1 VQAQCPHCAQR
12 IVIDDAKVPDKPFAV
27 KCPKCQTIVRLS
39 GKATAAAPIEP
50 ELSFEEPR
58 VPDPPAPTAVAPSA
72 PAVAP
77 TPLAVAPS
85 APTGEAASSV
95 LHEEMRAQVM
105 AQLRREM
112 AGPGAEP
119 SSHERALVSIPDRAQ
134 AAAIT
139 LILTRLGYSVDSVE
153 EHEDAA
159 RFVEQGAYAIAATSR
174 SSSQP
179 GRSESLYQRIT
190 RLSPDQRRR
199 LVVILVGDEFKSG
212 DSIQAFAVVADLV
225 LNSRDAGGADNL
237 VRSVLAERKRL
248 YQVFVDA
255 RRRFEASA
263 A

>member
-1 VQAQCPHCAQR
+1 VQAQCPQCAQR

-27 KCPKCQTIVRLS
+27 KCPKCQTIVRLP
-39 GKATAAAPIEP
+39 GKTAAAAPEPEP
-50 ELSFEEPR
+50 ELSFEEPKL
-58 VPDPPAPTAVAPSA
+58 PEPPAPPPAVAPSA
-72 PAVAP
+72 P
-77 TPLAVAPS
+77 S
-85 APTGEAASSV
+85 ADLSNAAM
-95 LHEEMRAQVM
+95 HEEVRAQVM

-139 LILTRLGYSVDSVE
+139 LILTRLGYNVDSVE

-159 RFVEQGAYAIAATSR
+159 RFVEQGAYAVAATTR
-174 SSSQP
+174 AAAAG

-199 LVVILVGDEFKSG
+199 LFVILVGDEFKSG
-212 DSIQAFAVVADLV
+212 DSVQAFAVVADVV
-225 LNSRDAGGADNL
+225 LNSRDAAGADNAL
-237 VRSVLAERKRL
+237 RSVMAERKRL
-248 YQVFVDA
+248 YQVYLDA

-263 A
+263 G

>member
-1 VQAQCPHCAQR
+1 MQAQCPQCAQR

-27 KCPKCQTIVRLS
+27 KCPKCQTIVRLA
-39 GKATAAAPIEP
+39 GKAAAAPPEP
-50 ELSFEEPR
+50 EPEISFEEP
-58 VPDPPAPTAVAPSA
+58 PPPPAPAPAPPPPAPPVAAPSA
-72 PAVAP
+72 PATEA
-77 TPLAVAPS
+77 S
-85 APTGEAASSV
+85 ASV
-95 LHEEMRAQVM
+95 LHEEMRAQMM

-159 RFVEQGAYAIAATSR
+159 RFVEQGAYAVAATSR
-174 SSSQP
+174 S
-179 GRSESLYQRIT
+179 GAARAESLYQRIT

-212 DSIQAFAVVADLV
+212 DSIQAFATVADLV
-225 LNSRDAGGADNL
+225 LNSRDTAGADSL
-237 VRSVLAERKRL
+237 VRSVMAERKRL
-248 YQVFVDA
+248 YQVFLDA

-263 A
+263 V